1 MIAPNHHPSSP
12 VYPSE
17 GGQQG
22 TDRVERVG
30 GGHMHIA
37 FLINSGYG
45 MGGTIRTTYNL
56 ASKLAEQHDV
66 EVVSVFRY
74 RDRPF
79 FDPGPGVRLRSLVD
93 MRRHSPHYAGD
104 DPQHALHARV
114 FPDCDGRH
122 PQYSALTDRRIGEY
136 LAATEAD
143 VVIGT
148 RPGLNA
154 HIARQTRRGPA
165 RLGQEHLTLATHS
178 ARMKLML
185 RDTYPRLDAVTT
197 VTEADARDYR
207 RILRLPGVRVEAL
220 PNSVPAPQV
229 GPADSSGKWVVAAG
243 RLAPA
248 KRYDVLIRAFAGVVA
263 ERPDWGL
270 RIYGNGR
277 ERDGLRAL
285 IDELGLYNHVFL
297 MGPAHPIEAEWA
309 KGAIGAVT
317 SSLESFG
324 MTIVEAM
331 RCGLPVVATDCPHG
345 PGEIIRDGSD
355 GLLVPT
361 GDVPAVTGA
370 LLRLM
375 NDDALRQRMGRAAL
389 AASARFD
396 PAHVA
401 ARYEDLLTQL
411 VNRRGATVHRARAAL
426 LSGAYAAK
434 DALCARRIALQGGQ
448 A

>member
-1 MIAPNHHPSSP
+1 
-12 VYPSE
+12 
-17 GGQQG
+17 
-22 TDRVERVG
+22 
-30 GGHMHIA
+30 MHIS

-56 ASKLAEQHDV
+56 ARTLAEHHDV

-93 MRRHSPHYAGD
+93 MRRDSAGYEGAE
-104 DPQHALHARV
+104 PEHALPARV
-114 FPDCDGRH
+114 FPRSDGRH
-122 PQYSALTDRRIGEY
+122 PQYSALTDRRIGEH
-136 LAATEAD
+136 LATTAAD
-143 VVIGT
+143 IVIGT

-165 RLGQEHLTLATHS
+165 RLGQEHLTLSTHS
-178 ARMKLML
+178 ARLKLML

-207 RILRLPGVRVEAL
+207 SVLRLPGVRVEAL
-220 PNSVPAPQV
+220 PNSVPEPDVAPSD
-229 GPADSSGKWVVAAG
+229 GTGKWVVAAG

-248 KRYDVLIRAFAGVVA
+248 KRYDVLIRAFGRAVA

-270 RIYGNGR
+270 RIYGSGR
-277 ERDGLRAL
+277 EYGRLRAL

-309 KGAIGAVT
+309 KGSIGAVT

-345 PGEIIRDGSD
+345 PGEIIRHGVD
-355 GLLVPT
+355 GLLAPT
-361 GDVPAVTGA
+361 GDVRAVSAA

-375 NDDALRQRMGRAAL
+375 NDDALRQRMRQAAL
-389 AASARFD
+389 VSSARFD
-396 PAHVA
+396 PAHVG
-401 ARYEDLLTQL
+401 ARYEELMTDL
-411 VNRRGATVHRARAAL
+411 VNRRGGALHRARGAL
-426 LSGAYAAK
+426 LGGAYAAK
-434 DALCARRIALQGGQ
+434 DALMGRDFALQGGR

>member
-1 MIAPNHHPSSP
+1 
-12 VYPSE
+12 
-17 GGQQG
+17 
-22 TDRVERVG
+22 
-30 GGHMHIA
+30 MHIS
-37 FLINSGYG
+37 FLINSAYG
-45 MGGTIRTTYNL
+45 MGGTIRTTFNL
-56 ASKLAEQHDV
+56 ARTLAERHDV

-79 FDPGPGVRLRSLVD
+79 FDPGTGVRLRSLVD
-93 MRRHSPHYAGD
+93 MRRHSPGYEGGD
-104 DPQHALHARV
+104 PEHALPARV
-114 FPDCDGRH
+114 FPMGDGRY

-136 LAATEAD
+136 LRNTEAD

-154 HIARQTRRGPA
+154 HIARQTRRGPV
-165 RLGQEHLTLATHS
+165 RLGQEHLTLATHP
-178 ARMKLML
+178 ARLKLML

-220 PNSVPAPQV
+220 PNSVPEPGLRA
-229 GPADSSGKWVVAAG
+229 ADGSGKWVVAAG

-248 KRYDVLIRAFAGVVA
+248 KRYDVLIRAFGEAVA

-277 ERDGLRAL
+277 ERERLRSL

-345 PGEIIRDGSD
+345 PGEIIRDGVD
-355 GLLVPT
+355 GLLAPM
-361 GDVPAVTGA
+361 GDVPAVSGA

-375 NDDALRQRMGRAAL
+375 NDDALRRRMGRAAL
-389 AASARFD
+389 ASSARFD
-396 PAHVA
+396 PSRVG
-401 ARYEDLLTQL
+401 ARYEDLLTAL
-411 VNRRGATVHRARAAL
+411 VNRRGSAVHRTRGSL
-426 LSGAYAAK
+426 LAGAYAAK
-434 DALCARRIALQGGQ
+434 DALVGTRLALQGGR

>member
-1 MIAPNHHPSSP
+1 
-12 VYPSE
+12 
-17 GGQQG
+17 
-22 TDRVERVG
+22 
-30 GGHMHIA
+30 MHIA
-37 FLINSGYG
+37 FLLNSGYG

-56 ASKLAEQHDV
+56 ARTLAEHHDV

-79 FDPGPGVRLRSLVD
+79 FDPGPGVSLRSLVD
-93 MRRHSPHYAGD
+93 MRRHSPGYEGD
-104 DPQHALHARV
+104 HPEHALPAAV
-114 FPDCDGRH
+114 FPASDGRH

-136 LAATEAD
+136 LATTRAD

-178 ARMKLML
+178 ARLKLML

-220 PNSVPAPQV
+220 PNSVPAPDV
-229 GPADSSGKWVVAAG
+229 VPADGSGKWVVAAG

-248 KRYDVLIRAFAGVVA
+248 KRYDVLIRAFARAAA

-270 RIYGNGR
+270 RIYGSGR
-277 ERDGLRAL
+277 ERDKLRSL
-285 IDELGLYNHVFL
+285 IDRLGLYNHVFL

-345 PGEIIRDGSD
+345 PGEIIRDGVD
-355 GLLVPT
+355 GLLAPT
-361 GDVPAVTGA
+361 GDVPAVSGA

-375 NDDALRQRMGRAAL
+375 NDDALRQRMRQAAL
-389 AASARFD
+389 VSSARFD
-396 PAHVA
+396 PARVG
-401 ARYEDLLTQL
+401 ARYEELLTGL
-411 VNRRGATVHRARAAL
+411 VNRRGGGLHRARAAML
-426 LSGAYAAK
+426 GGAYAAK
-434 DALCARRIALQGGQ
+434 DALVGKEFALQGGV